1 MGPENRSGKRL
12 SFLGRQLSPSFER
25 RTVSVAPG
33 HVRAYVESDWL
44 DALVVVERGEIELEC
59 LDGKRQRFVRGDS
72 LWLSGLPLKLLR
84 NPGDEPALLVAVSR
98 RPARLTLFMAVSKRS
113 PHGPISFRPAR
124 RLRDS

>member
-1 MGPENRSGKRL
+1 MGPEKPGRDRL

-33 HVRAYVESDWL
+33 HARAYLEADWA
-44 DALVVVERGEIELEC
+44 DSLVVVERGEIELEC

-72 LWLSGLPLKLLR
+72 LWLCGLPLKLLR
-84 NPGDEPALLVAVSR
+84 TPGSEPALLVAVSR
-98 RPARLTLFMAVSKRS
+98 RPARLTLFMAVSKKS
-113 PHGPISFRPAR
+113 PHGPISFQPGR

>member
-1 MGPENRSGKRL
+1 MAPEKRAREGL
-12 SFLGRQLSPSFER
+12 TFLGRQLSPSFER
-25 RTVSVAPG
+25 RAISVAPG
-33 HVRAYVESDWL
+33 SARAYVESDWA

-59 LDGKRQRFVRGDS
+59 LDGGRQRFVTGDS
-72 LWLSGLPLKLLR
+72 LWLCDQPLKLIR

-98 RPARLTLFMAVSKRS
+98 RPARLTLFMAVSKKS